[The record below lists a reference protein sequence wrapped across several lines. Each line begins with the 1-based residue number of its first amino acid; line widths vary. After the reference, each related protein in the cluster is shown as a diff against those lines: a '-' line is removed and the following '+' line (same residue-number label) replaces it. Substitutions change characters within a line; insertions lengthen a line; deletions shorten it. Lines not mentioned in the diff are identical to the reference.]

1 MRSVLTLAVLAAV
14 GSAAVAEDVKDIILP
29 SRYGIA
35 PAPEFYPQGT
45 PAEALATAAKLMEKQ
60 RYSYL
65 LAHVVDPAVV
75 DAQVAARV
83 QQLAPGVE
91 KRLAEIRADQK
102 RNLRADTLPAD
113 VIPADPAGFAEKVRA
128 VAEKQAFTDLVKAL
142 QDHLAEF
149 PENVT
154 QLGAISRDGMIAESG
169 TAATAEAKSVPGKK
183 VLLKQYGVSAI
194 KESRV
199 VVDNKPVTRQDP
211 TTVPRWFVEDR
222 HQEPEA
228 KPKAEK

>member
-45 PAEALATAAKLMEKQ
+45 AAEALATAAKLMEKQ
-60 RYSYL
+60 RYPYL

-83 QQLAPGVE
+83 QQLTPGIE
-91 KRLAEIRADQK
+91 KRLAEVRADQK
-102 RNLRADTLPAD
+102 RTLRADTPPED
-113 VIPADPAGFAEKVRA
+113 VIPADPAGFADKVRA
-128 VAEKQAFTDLVKAL
+128 VAEKQAFGDLVKAM

-154 QLGAISRDGMIAESG
+154 QLGTISREGMVAENG
-169 TAATAEAKSVPGKK
+169 TAATAEVKTLPGKK
-183 VLLKQYGVSAI
+183 VLLRQLAVSAV
-194 KESRV
+194 KQSRV

-211 TTVPRWFVEDR
+211 TTVTRWFVEDR
-222 HQEPEA
+222 QQQAEA
-228 KPKAEK
+228 KK